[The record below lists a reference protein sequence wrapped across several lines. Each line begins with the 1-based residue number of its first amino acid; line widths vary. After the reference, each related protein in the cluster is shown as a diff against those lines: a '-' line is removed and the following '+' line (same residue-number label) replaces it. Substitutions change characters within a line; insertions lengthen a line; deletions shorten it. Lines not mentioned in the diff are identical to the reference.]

1 MSARS
6 PIVSAGKVEPLC
18 DIVMPQNRNPVSIIV
33 PERDVEGG
41 EETELNDDKTAS
53 VVSGS
58 AL

>member
-6 PIVSAGKVEPLC
+6 PIVAAGKPLC
-18 DIVMPQNRNPVSIIV
+18 DIVMPENRNPVSIIV